1 MEENTLLRHLFNDRA
16 EVDPEQQFGLTRK
29 SRNKRL
35 HEIIGLVRK
44 YKVMDG
50 ITPAHFRDMLVDLG
64 PSFVKIRPGAFIA
77 LRDIAS
83 SLL

>member
-1 MEENTLLRHLFNDRA
+1 
-16 EVDPEQQFGLTRK
+16 
-29 SRNKRL
+29 
-35 HEIIGLVRK
+35 
-44 YKVMDG
+44 MDG

-64 PSFVKIRPGAFIA
+64 AEFCENRPDAFIA